1 MSIQIDRLRLSAPV
15 ILAPMSGITDRPFRQ
30 MVRRFGVG
38 LAVSEMIASEAMLH
52 AGREARKI
60 SDDCRPEA
68 PLSVQLA
75 GYEPELMA
83 AAAKLNEDRGAAII
97 DINFGC
103 PAKQVVNKA
112 CGSALMRDEPRA
124 VAIMQAAVNAVDVPV
139 TVKMRTGWDDANRN
153 APRFARLAERCGVKM
168 ITVHGRTRAQKFA
181 GRADWDFVAEVKAAT
196 TLPVV
201 VNGDIATVEEAKS
214 ALDRS
219 GADGVMIGRGACG
232 RPWFPQQ
239 VAHFLATGEK
249 LPDPPAAVRLAT
261 MLDHYEAIL
270 GHYGIAHGVRIARKH
285 LGWYSAGAR
294 NANAFRAAINTEND
308 PEKVRRAI
316 GAFFSPQQDQE
327 AA

>member
-1 MSIQIDRLRLSAPV
+1 
-15 ILAPMSGITDRPFRQ
+15 MSGITDRPFRQ
-30 MVRRFGVG
+30 IVRRFGVG
-38 LAVSEMIASEAMLH
+38 LAVSEMIASEAMIH
-52 AGREARKI
+52 AGRDARKI

-75 GYEPELMA
+75 GYEPALMA
-83 AAAKLNEDRGAAII
+83 EAARLNEARGAAII

-124 VAIMQAAVNAVDVPV
+124 VAIMQATVQAVKLPV

-153 APRFARLAERCGVKM
+153 APRFAQLAEQCGIKM

-181 GRADWDFVAEVKAAT
+181 GRADWDFVAGVKAAT
-196 TLPVV
+196 RLPVV
-201 VNGDIATVEEAKS
+201 VNGDIVTVEEAKD

-232 RPWFPQQ
+232 RPWFPNQ
-239 VAHFLATGEK
+239 VAHYLATGEK
-249 LPDPPAAVRLAT
+249 LPDPPASVRLQT
-261 MLDHYEAIL
+261 MLDHYDAIL
-270 GHYGIAHGVRIARKH
+270 AHYGQLHGVRIARKH

-294 NANAFRAAINTEND
+294 DAAAFRASVNTEQD
-308 PEKVRRAI
+308 PDNVRRAI
-316 GAFFSPQQDQE
+316 MAFCAPPSHQE

>member
-1 MSIQIDRLRLSAPV
+1 MSIQLDRLRLSAPV

-30 MVRRFGVG
+30 AVRRFGVG
-38 LAVSEMIASEAMLH
+38 LAVSEMIASEAMIH
-52 AGREARKI
+52 AGRDARKI

-75 GYEPELMA
+75 GYEPALMA
-83 AAAKLNEDRGAAII
+83 EAAKLNEDRGAAII

-124 VAIMQAAVNAVDVPV
+124 VAIMEATVRAVNLPV

-153 APRFARLAERCGVKM
+153 APRFARLAEECGVKM
-168 ITVHGRTRAQKFA
+168 ITVHGRTRNQKFA
-181 GRADWDFVAEVKAAT
+181 GRADWAFVAEVKAAT

-201 VNGDIATVEEAKS
+201 VNGDIATVEEAKQ

-239 VAHFLATGEK
+239 VAHYLATGEK
-249 LPDPPAAVRLAT
+249 RSDPPAAMRLAT
-261 MLDHYEAIL
+261 MLEHYDAIL
-270 GHYGIAHGVRIARKH
+270 SHYGLAHGVRIARKH
-285 LGWYSAGAR
+285 LGWYCAGAR
-294 NANAFRAAINTEND
+294 DAAAFRASVNTEQD
-308 PEKVRRAI
+308 PDRVRRALA
-316 GAFFSPQQDQE
+316 AFFAPQSAQE